1 MGVVFCNNEIE
12 KVVYSGYT
20 IDKILACGGDLV
32 YSASTTPPTPTG
44 DKLWM
49 RIQGYPPEIPLPSG
63 GTDCSIPCD
72 GNSTL
77 SKDDVSRMMWR
88 CFGEPCVLYG
98 NTFTPYVTDV
108 VIGDCI
114 DTIDTSAF
122 SKMSLSGT
130 DYVYFSSL
138 SSVTI
143 PSSVTTIGETAF
155 FACTALSSITIPN
168 SVTILKGGA
177 FMGCALTSVTIPDSV
192 TTLEL
197 SVFQDCSG
205 LTSAYVGKGIT
216 KLTDF
221 TFYKC
226 PNLQTCV
233 FEENVSEIRPSSLP
247 SENSLQYL
255 VFKSTT
261 PPKALYRGCLPLNG
275 DYVIYVPSE
284 SVDLYKNSSDIG
296 WYNVRDRIQA
306 IP

>member
-20 IDKILACGGDLV
+20 IDKIYACGGDLV

-77 SKDDVSRMMWR
+77 SNDDVFLMLWR
-88 CFGEPCVLYG
+88 CFGEPCVLDG
-98 NTFTPYVTDV
+98 NIFSPYITDV
-108 VIGDCI
+108 VIGDCV
-114 DTIDTSAF
+114 DTIGTSAF
-122 SKMSLSGT
+122 AKRSVSGT

-143 PSSVTTIGETAF
+143 PSSVTTIKGSAF
-155 FACTALSSITIPN
+155 FGCTALSSITIPN
-168 SVTILKGGA
+168 SVTKIEAGA

-192 TTLEL
+192 TTLEIG
-197 SVFQDCSG
+197 VFQDCSG

-226 PNLQTCV
+226 PNLQTCII
-233 FEENVSEIRPSSLP
+233 EENVSEIKYLAFPY
-247 SENSLQYL
+247 ENSLQYL

-261 PPKALYRGCLPLNG
+261 PPIASSRGCLPLNG
-275 DYVIYVPSE
+275 DYVIYVPPE
-284 SVDLYKNSSDIG
+284 SVDAYKNSNYEG
-296 WYNVRDRIQA
+296 WYLVRDRIQP